1 MPIFKGGEALYSQ
14 TEVSAKITAL
24 KAYSAAQDPLTA
36 DLFTPL
42 ETAVTAYFNASGNLA
57 APLRDVVKYMYN
69 DIARRT
75 TVYETDWPDNLPT
88 DYPAG
93 YNDVRGCI
101 YDFTELMTVD
111 NATFFAAFVY
121 ETPTAP
127 ADGGAAEPVPVS
139 NDYLTDWEAD
149 ITAATTADINEVAAL
164 AEWCKNS
171 EGNCDLID
179 LLEDRG
185 KVLSQKSREE
195 IAADIYID
203 RGVLEIIQVRGVDV
217 YVPTYLAEGGDT
229 DV

>member
-1 MPIFKGGEALYSQ
+1 MLYTQ
-14 TEVSAKITAL
+14 AEVNAKIAEL
-24 KAYSAAQDPLTA
+24 KTYSVAQDPATA

-42 ETAVTAYFNASGNLA
+42 ETAVQKYFAAGTNLSG
-57 APLRDVVKYMYN
+57 PLRDVVKYMYN

-88 DYPAG
+88 DYPDG
-93 YNDVRGCI
+93 YNDVRSCL

-121 ETPTAP
+121 ETPA
-127 ADGGAAEPVPVS
+127 AAEGGGTAEPVPVS
-139 NDYLTDWEAD
+139 NGYLTDWAAD
-149 ITAATTADINEVAAL
+149 ITAATTGDAGKISAL